1 MLLWWKEETASIDR
15 ILQWQTIS
23 EKLLDVKYELLERV
37 HVFKRGSRPQS
48 AGYSKAIED
57 VLINTNPFKT
67 RVTFNKNQL
76 QSQKQD
82 SMAEIKTDLQC
93 ETPVADG
100 ERLVLRRWW
109 RFLAKYSEICGGTE
123 PNNLGAAPNS
133 LDVHHDG
140 LDSVSK
146 KCVNEMST
154 SKVRLVARDH
164 RVRDVSR

>member
-1 MLLWWKEETASIDR
+1 M
-15 ILQWQTIS
+15 
-23 EKLLDVKYELLERV
+23 
-37 HVFKRGSRPQS
+37 FKRVSRPQS
-48 AGYSKAIED
+48 AGSSKAIED
-57 VLINTNPFKT
+57 VLIKTNPFKT

-76 QSQKQD
+76 HRQKQD

-93 ETPVADG
+93 ETPVADR

-109 RFLAKYSEICGGTE
+109 RFLAKYAESCGGKE
-123 PNNLGAAPNS
+123 PKNLGAAPKS

-146 KCVNEMST
+146 RCVNEMST